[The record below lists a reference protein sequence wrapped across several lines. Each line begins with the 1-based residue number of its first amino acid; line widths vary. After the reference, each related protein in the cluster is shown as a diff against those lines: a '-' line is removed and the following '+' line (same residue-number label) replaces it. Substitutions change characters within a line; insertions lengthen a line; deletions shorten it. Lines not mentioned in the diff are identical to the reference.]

1 MAHWKKY
8 EDEFNPKRCYD
19 LLEHFNLLTG
29 EQAIERFEF
38 ISTSYI
44 DDGLMLDEE
53 TLQVMSEKDVKIIEG
68 RPKSI
73 FYDDIGVITVS
84 HEYYT
89 SAYLIGETIDD
100 CLLLGDSLYGNYIM
114 KIISHY
120 LETGEYGFHVS

>member
-1 MAHWKKY
+1 MAHWEKY
-8 EDEFNPKRCYD
+8 ENEFNPKRCID
-19 LLEHFNLLTG
+19 LLEHFNLLTW
-29 EQAIERFEF
+29 EQAIERFDF
-38 ISTSYI
+38 NHTSYI

-53 TLQVMSEKDVKIIEG
+53 TLQVMREEDVKFIEG

-73 FYDDIGVITVS
+73 FYDDIGVITVR

-100 CLLLGDSLYGNYIM
+100 CLLLGDSLYGHYIM
-114 KIISHY
+114 NIIGHY